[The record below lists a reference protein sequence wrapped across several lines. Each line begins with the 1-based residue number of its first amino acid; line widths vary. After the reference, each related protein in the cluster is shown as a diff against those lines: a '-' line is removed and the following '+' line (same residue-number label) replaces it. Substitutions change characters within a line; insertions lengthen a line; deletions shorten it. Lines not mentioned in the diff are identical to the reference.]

1 MLQRSGILVTVRR
14 SIART
19 SALVPSSWAY
29 VTDQFCLTT
38 ATPMRLAMA
47 RCSTASVPA
56 RCFDRRSAFIPT
68 VIPREMRQKSS
79 SFTRFALFATVTGW
93 TCIFGGSAGQA
104 LQYQRVPLNS
114 PPAVLVLLRGPI
126 IKGDYNRFVDF
137 LRAMPATDRIT
148 ALALDSPGGNLV
160 EAETMAEAITRLDA
174 SIFVGK
180 GNECSSACFLLF
192 AAGSRRIVGS
202 DALIR
207 VHSVSENGEETIGSM
222 AVTTAMA
229 RNLGGLGV
237 PPAII
242 GKLVQTPPGRAT
254 WLTPSD
260 LASMSVTVLD
270 EASSAPSRSYA
281 SPSVNA
287 PTQYYGSPSMTPPN
301 EPASSRAYE
310 QGLADRRAWEWWFG
324 GLAGAFKDGAEYWA
338 GERSN
343 PQPGSCYGPAGQN
356 LGDWTEGCLAAKRVL
371 SPSDIRRKAEPE
383 YRAGWRGY
391 RG

>member
-1 MLQRSGILVTVRR
+1 MPGRLPLAPPVPGLRP
-14 SIART
+14 IAALAS
-19 SALVPSSWAY
+19 SADLGSLGLRELWEHSTGPPG
-29 VTDQFCLTT
+29 LT
-38 ATPMRLAMA
+38 A
-47 RCSTASVPA
+47 
-56 RCFDRRSAFIPT
+56 
-68 VIPREMRQKSS
+68 

-287 PTQYYGSPSMTPPN
+287 PTQYYGSPSLTPPN
-301 EPASSRAYE
+301 RPASSRAYE

-343 PQPGSCYGPAGQN
+343 PQPGSCYGPAGQK